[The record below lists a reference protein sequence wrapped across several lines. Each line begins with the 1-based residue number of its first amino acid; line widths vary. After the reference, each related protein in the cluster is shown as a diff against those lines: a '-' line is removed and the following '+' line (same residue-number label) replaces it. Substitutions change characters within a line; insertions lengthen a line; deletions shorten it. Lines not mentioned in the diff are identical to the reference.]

1 MGKGFTVETV
11 KGVGK
16 AAVKIKKLN
25 IPRGFGGVLRQE
37 GTPVIN
43 IQEQLLYNHRR
54 KFSQGGDNKMAED
67 IKDEDL
73 KEAVEAKSDDDV
85 GVADTQLTNL
95 SMQELMNELYRR
107 GRTPEDIMNQ
117 TNTPSATSS
126 YIYALF
132 IPNYIMSCNDNTSN
146 PYGNVR
152 IKQDSTTTNTK
163 ADSYLRDINSAGA
176 TNVTRQF
183 TGGMSAYWTPN
194 TTSQITV
201 YVTVEM
207 GNATGRIG
215 NFGSGDHTNATAL
228 TLFEI
233 GT

>member
-1 MGKGFTVETV
+1 MPFTKLLPTSIDLAQNFTFTGTVAGAGGGKVLQIQRKVLPTTVYVT
-11 KGVGK
+11 
-16 AAVKIKKLN
+16 
-25 IPRGFGGVLRQE
+25 
-37 GTPVIN
+37 GT
-43 IQEQLLYNHRR
+43 
-54 KFSQGGDNKMAED
+54 
-67 IKDEDL
+67 
-73 KEAVEAKSDDDV
+73 
-85 GVADTQLTNL
+85 
-95 SMQELMNELYRR
+95 
-107 GRTPEDIMNQ
+107 TPTDIMNQ
-117 TNTPSATSS
+117 TITPSATSS

-215 NFGSGDHTNATAL
+215 HYVPISNNIKAVAL
-228 TLFEI
+228 V
-233 GT
+233 

>member
-1 MGKGFTVETV
+1 MAFATIDVTKGITGTIPVANGGTGLTSGTTGQFLKFTGTTTVASSALGDTGKVLQIQRKVLPTTVYVT
-11 KGVGK
+11 
-16 AAVKIKKLN
+16 
-25 IPRGFGGVLRQE
+25 
-37 GTPVIN
+37 GT
-43 IQEQLLYNHRR
+43 
-54 KFSQGGDNKMAED
+54 
-67 IKDEDL
+67 
-73 KEAVEAKSDDDV
+73 
-85 GVADTQLTNL
+85 
-95 SMQELMNELYRR
+95 
-107 GRTPEDIMNQ
+107 TPTDIMNQ
-117 TNTPSATSS
+117 TITPSAASS
-126 YIYALF
+126 YIFALF
-132 IPNYIMSCNDNTSN
+132 VPNYIMSCNDNTSN

-215 NFGSGDHTNATAL
+215 HFGSGDHTNATSL

-233 GT
+233 GA

>member
-1 MGKGFTVETV
+1 MPFTKLLASSIDLAQNFTFTGTVAGAGGGKVLQIQRKVLPTTVYIT
-11 KGVGK
+11 
-16 AAVKIKKLN
+16 
-25 IPRGFGGVLRQE
+25 
-37 GTPVIN
+37 GT
-43 IQEQLLYNHRR
+43 
-54 KFSQGGDNKMAED
+54 
-67 IKDEDL
+67 
-73 KEAVEAKSDDDV
+73 
-85 GVADTQLTNL
+85 
-95 SMQELMNELYRR
+95 
-107 GRTPEDIMNQ
+107 TPTDIMNQ
-117 TNTPSATSS
+117 TITPSATSS

-163 ADSYLRDINSAGA
+163 ADSFLRDINSAGA
-176 TNVTRQF
+176 TNVTRYF

-215 NFGSGDHTNATAL
+215 HFGSGDHTNATAL